1 VSVIEGR
8 VEMLGHPKKSL
19 CTMLVEDHA
28 SFRQALAFV
37 LGREPGFEVV
47 AQAGS
52 LAEARQVLEG
62 VDVAI
67 VDLALPDGNGADLID
82 DLHRYNPGVVVLVL
96 SATLDQ
102 KNLVSAVET
111 GAAGVL
117 DKLADLDEIVGAVR
131 RLKAGQAIPQQ
142 QKVVRVLRLLGER
155 GDREREQLTAVGELT
170 SREREVI
177 QALAEG
183 LDSEGVAEKL
193 GISIDEERSSVTSIF
208 GKLGVRSRLQAL
220 AVASRQGIVEI
231 P

>member
-1 VSVIEGR
+1 MSVTEGR
-8 VEMLGHPKKSL
+8 VEMPEDPKKSL

-28 SFRQALAFV
+28 SFRQAIAFV

-62 VDVAI
+62 VDVAV

-82 DLHRYNPGVVVLVL
+82 DLHRYNPGVKVLVL

-102 KNLVSAVET
+102 KNLASAVES

-117 DKLADLDEIVGAVR
+117 DKLANLGEIVGAIR
-131 RLKAGQAIPQQ
+131 RLEAGQAMPEQ
-142 QKVVRVLRLLGER
+142 QKVVRVLRLLGKR
-155 GDREREQLTAVGELT
+155 GDRDRETLTAVGELT
-170 SREREVI
+170 SREQGVI
-177 QALAEG
+177 RALAEG

-193 GISIDEERSSVTSIF
+193 GLTIEEERSSVTSIF
-208 GKLGVRSRLQAL
+208 GKLGARSRLQVL
-220 AVASRQGIVEI
+220 AVAARHGIVEI

>member
-1 VSVIEGR
+1 
-8 VEMLGHPKKSL
+8 
-19 CTMLVEDHA
+19 MLVEDHA

-37 LGREPGFEVV
+37 LGREPGFKVV

-62 VDVAI
+62 VDVAV

-82 DLHRYNPGVVVLVL
+82 DLHRYNPGVKVLVL

-102 KNLVSAVET
+102 KNLASAVES

-117 DKLADLDEIVGAVR
+117 DKLANLGEIVGAIR
-131 RLKAGQAIPQQ
+131 RLEAGQAMPEQ
-142 QKVVRVLRLLGER
+142 QKVVRVLRLLSKR
-155 GDREREQLTAVGELT
+155 GDRDRETLTAVGELT
-170 SREREVI
+170 SREQGVI
-177 QALAEG
+177 RALAEG

-193 GISIDEERSSVTSIF
+193 GITIEEERSSVTSIF
-208 GKLGVRSRLQAL
+208 GKLGARSRLQAL
-220 AVASRQGIVEI
+220 AVAARHGIVEI